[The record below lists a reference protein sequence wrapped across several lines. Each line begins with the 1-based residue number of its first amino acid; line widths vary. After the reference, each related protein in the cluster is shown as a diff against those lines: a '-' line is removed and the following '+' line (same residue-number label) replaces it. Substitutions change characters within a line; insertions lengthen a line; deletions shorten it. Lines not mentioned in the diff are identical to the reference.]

1 MEKIKCICVMRD
13 LFRALAELESGLK
26 DTYGLTLNEA
36 MVLCSV
42 GDETVT
48 AGVIVERT
56 GLKASHAS
64 KVIRQVEEKGLLSRH
79 LGEDDKRQM
88 CFTLTAGAVDCL
100 QRIKAR
106 GVEVPELLR
115 PFFR

>member
-1 MEKIKCICVMRD
+1 MEKIQCICGMRD
-13 LFRALAELESGLK
+13 LVRALSQLETQLEEN
-26 DTYGLTLNEA
+26 YGVTLNEA

-48 AGVIVERT
+48 AGVIVDRT